1 MYFFKKRQQSD
12 EWHNCKITEDQIWF
26 WEAYLNDAIEA
37 EFRKHLDRGTEVWF
51 IKLHET
57 VFPLKV
63 FHLEIN
69 ETYLHK

>member
-37 EFRKHLDRGTEVWF
+37 EFRKHLDKGQKFGLLNFTKQSF
-51 IKLHET
+51 L
-57 VFPLKV
+57 
-63 FHLEIN
+63 
-69 ETYLHK
+69 